1 MRSFAVYCV
10 HNPLCCPPLTVTH
23 FAHRIELMPNDCQRT
38 YFARAAGTARFAYN
52 WALRKWQEQ
61 YAAYKADSSQPKPS
75 EMSLRRE
82 LNAVKRTEFSWM
94 LEVTKCAPQLA
105 IKQLGAAYQNF
116 WAGRAKYPKP
126 RKKGVHDRFS
136 LSNDQFAVSAAGET
150 PAIRI
155 PNLGWVRLR
164 EALRLPGKIMSA
176 TVSRE
181 ADRWFVSITVADA
194 REAPLIDRENQTVVG
209 VDLGLTHL
217 ATLSTGEKVS
227 GPKALK
233 TLLARLQRLSRQL
246 SRKVKGSANRKKAR
260 AKLARLHARI
270 GNIRKDAL
278 HQLTTRLVLE
288 HHTVALEDLNV
299 KGMLRNRRLARGI
312 ADASFFELR
321 RQLAYKADRMGAA
334 LVVVDR
340 WFASSKLCSAC
351 GHKHEG
357 LKLGD
362 RQWTCVGCGAV
373 HDRDENAA
381 RNLAAEGMR
390 ILREGPRPQRTRR

>member
-1 MRSFAVYCV
+1 M
-10 HNPLCCPPLTVTH
+10 TVAY
-23 FAHRIELMPNDCQRT
+23 FAHRIELMPNDRQRT
-38 YFARAAGTARFAYN
+38 YLARAAGTARFAYN
-52 WALRKWQEQ
+52 WALRQWQEQ
-61 YAAYKADSSQPKPS
+61 YAAYKADPSTPKPS

-82 LNAVKRTEFSWM
+82 LNAVKRTEFPWM

-136 LSNDQFAVSAAGET
+136 LSNDQFAVSAAAEA

-181 ADRWFVSITVADA
+181 ADRWFVSVTVADA
-194 REAPLIDRENQTVVG
+194 REVPLIDRENQTVVG

-246 SRKVKGSANRKKAR
+246 ARKVKGSANRKKAR

-278 HQLTTRLVLE
+278 HQLTTRLVRE

-312 ADASFFELR
+312 ADAGFFELR
-321 RQLAYKADRMGAA
+321 RQLTYKADRMGAA

-373 HDRDENAA
+373 LDRDENAA